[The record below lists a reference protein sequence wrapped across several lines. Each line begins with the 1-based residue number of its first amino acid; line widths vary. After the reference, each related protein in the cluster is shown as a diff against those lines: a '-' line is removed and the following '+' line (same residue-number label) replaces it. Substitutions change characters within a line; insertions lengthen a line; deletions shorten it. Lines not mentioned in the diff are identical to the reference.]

1 MLSECFPFNSK
12 RFKIEVTYYLVFV
25 FSFTVCSLPHF
36 SKVPGFDYGC
46 ISDLADCNNERETLH
61 FLKKIKETLTV
72 FLILILAFLFL
83 PVPASIGPLNDL
95 TVTKGQ
101 TISLFCNVSGQPAP
115 NVSWTHVNTRREFS
129 DATWNITITDE
140 RNLGDYRCDASNL
153 YGSASITISVVFPG
167 K

>member
-1 MLSECFPFNSK
+1 MKN
-12 RFKIEVTYYLVFV
+12 
-25 FSFTVCSLPHF
+25 
-36 SKVPGFDYGC
+36 
-46 ISDLADCNNERETLH
+46 
-61 FLKKIKETLTV
+61 IKETLTL

-95 TVTKGQ
+95 TVAKGQ

-140 RNLGDYRCDASNL
+140 RNLGDYRCDASNM
-153 YGSASITISVVFPG
+153 YGNASITISVVFPG
-167 K
+167 KW